1 MRILQNSESSL
12 HFLQSQYNTID
23 KQLNDL
29 TLTNY
34 EQKERIISL
43 ETMAKNSISKN
54 EADNINVSNENL
66 KVELVETRAAM
77 LSYKSM
83 YNVIADQAKNLKL
96 I

>member
-1 MRILQNSESSL
+1 MS
-12 HFLQSQYNTID
+12 HFTVMVVGENPEE
-23 KQLNDL
+23 QL
-29 TLTNY
+29 
-34 EQKERIISL
+34 
-43 ETMAKNSISKN
+43 APF
-54 EADNINVSNENL
+54 NENL

>member
-1 MRILQNSESSL
+1 
-12 HFLQSQYNTID
+12 
-23 KQLNDL
+23 
-29 TLTNY
+29 
-34 EQKERIISL
+34 
-43 ETMAKNSISKN
+43 MAKNSISKN

>member
-43 ETMAKNSISKN
+43 ETMVKNSISKN

>member
-77 LSYKSM
+77 LSYKSR

>member
-83 YNVIADQAKNLKL
+83 YNVIADKAKNLKL